1 MFGASVVP
9 GVEGLEEGRAVLRG
23 ESILCFAPD
32 PWDDIWRNRHHI
44 MSLLAEANRVLYVE
58 PRPYLRPLLHQAA
71 RGEISLAGLRS
82 PRLLEVRPGLHVF
95 RPPLY
100 APLSGRE
107 PLASWFKALQVASLR
122 RAMRRLG
129 LSRPI
134 LWLFRP
140 EMADIPG
147 DYDEKMLI
155 YHIVDEYTGY
165 GGLDPARVETM
176 RQRERDLIARADLV
190 LVTSKALLESKGG
203 INPNTHWV
211 PNGVDYERFARA
223 ASRRGDPA
231 ELAGLPHP
239 RLGYVGAIN
248 DKIDADL
255 LYRVAEAYPQ
265 ATLILVGPVRA
276 ASEEVRVG
284 LEALRAC
291 SNVRFIGQVPGDRVP
306 EFVAACDMGLLPYRQ
321 SVWTQ
326 HIQPLKLYEYLACG
340 LPVVSTEIP
349 AVWEEGDI
357 VYIARDAQAFV
368 ALVGQALASD
378 NEALRMAR
386 QERAARNTWRER
398 VERISALIE
407 ASLARKGERT
417 MGS

>member
-1 MFGASVVP
+1 
-9 GVEGLEEGRAVLRG
+9 VLRG

-32 PWDDIWRNRHHI
+32 PWDDIWRNRHQI
-44 MSLLAEANRVLYVE
+44 MSLLAGANQVLYVE
-58 PRPYLRPLLHQAA
+58 PRPYLRPVLRRAV
-71 RGEISLAGLRS
+71 RGEISLAELRA
-82 PRLLEVRPGLHVF
+82 PRLRAVRPGLYVF

-107 PLASWFKALQVASLR
+107 PLATLTKALRVASLR

-129 LSRPI
+129 MSRPI

-147 DYDEKMLI
+147 DYGEKLLI

-165 GGLDPARVETM
+165 EGLDPARAEAM
-176 RQRERDLIARADLV
+176 RRRERELIARADLV
-190 LVTSKALLESKGG
+190 LVTSRALLESKGG

-211 PNGVDYERFARA
+211 PNGVDYERFASA
-223 ASRRGDPA
+223 AARREDPA
-231 ELAGLPHP
+231 EMVGLPHP

-255 LYRVAEAYPQ
+255 LLSVAEAYPW
-265 ATLILVGPVRA
+265 ATLAMVGPVRVEGA
-276 ASEEVRVG
+276 ETRAG
-284 LEALRAC
+284 LERLR
-291 SNVRFIGQVPGDRVP
+291 SRPNVRFVGQVPGERVP
-306 EFVAACDMGLLPYRQ
+306 EFVAACDVGLLPYRQ

-349 AVWEEGDI
+349 AVRDEGD
-357 VYIARDAQAFV
+357 VVFVARDHRAFV
-368 ALVGQALASD
+368 ALVRQALGAD
-378 NEALRMAR
+378 NEALRAAR

-407 ASLARKGERT
+407 ATLSRT
-417 MGS
+417 GGRG